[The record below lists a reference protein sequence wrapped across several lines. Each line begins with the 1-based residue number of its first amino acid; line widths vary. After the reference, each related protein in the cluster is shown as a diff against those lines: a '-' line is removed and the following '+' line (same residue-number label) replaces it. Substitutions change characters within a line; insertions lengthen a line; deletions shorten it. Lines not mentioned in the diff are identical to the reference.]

1 VFAFKSCYYWAVKKS
16 ENRNI
21 TVFGLGRSGLASIRY
36 LKRAGFDIFVSDSA
50 PQDKVSDAVRAE
62 LKNLSVECEF
72 GGHTELA
79 LAKAQTCIVSP
90 GMAPNLPIIEKARE
104 RGIEV
109 ISDIEFASRQAEIAK
124 IPIVAVTGTN
134 GKSTTTALISHILQ
148 EAGLSAPYCGNIG
161 VPILEVLSEAE
172 AGKKVDF
179 LVAEVSSYQLEYC
192 TDFAPKVALWLNLT
206 PDHLDWHQGLE
217 PYIKAKQKLFYKQG
231 MSSFAILNFDD
242 PIVIGTSTM
251 AEIFPFS
258 QKTELEGCVQG
269 AYVSDNFICLRR
281 NMQVHVLCRCDQL
294 KIKGAHNVE
303 NALAAASCA
312 LLLGVDAK
320 IISAA
325 LQSFTAL
332 EHRLEFIDTID
343 GIEFYNDS
351 KATNTESTIKALEAF
366 GNQKVI
372 LIAGGKDKGTALG
385 DLAVKVR
392 QGTSAVILIGEAAER
407 FNQNF
412 NQVGVQ
418 NIHRVAT
425 LDAAVKL
432 ALELKLGPVL
442 LSPACASFDMFR
454 DYEERGHV
462 FKNIVR
468 AKQKELASQA
478 K

>member
-1 VFAFKSCYYWAVKKS
+1 MNKP
-16 ENRNI
+16 ENRNV

-36 LKRAGFDIFVSDSA
+36 LKRLGFDIFVSDAA
-50 PQDKVSDAVRAE
+50 PENKVPDTVREE
-62 LKNLSVECEF
+62 LKKLSVECEF
-72 GGHTELA
+72 GGHTQKC
-79 LAKAQTCIVSP
+79 LAKAKLCIVSP
-90 GMAPNLPIIEKARE
+90 GMAPNLPIIVTARE

-109 ISDIEFASRQAEIAK
+109 VSDIEFAFRRASEAK
-124 IPIVAVTGTN
+124 MPIVAVTGTN
-134 GKSTTTALISHILQ
+134 GKSTTTALISHILSSS
-148 EAGLSAPYCGNIG
+148 GLCAPYCGNIG
-161 VPILEVLSEAE
+161 VPILEVLTEAE
-172 AGKKVDF
+172 EGKKVDF

-192 TDFAPKVALWLNLT
+192 TDFAPKVGVWLNLT

-231 MSSFAILNFDD
+231 MSSFAVLNYDD
-242 PIVIGTSTM
+242 PIVISTTTM

-258 QKTELEGCVQG
+258 QKSELENCIQG

-281 NMQVHVLCRCDQL
+281 NMQVHVLCRVDQL

-312 LLLGVDAK
+312 LLLGVDSKA
-320 IISAA
+320 IASA

-343 GIEFYNDS
+343 GIEFFNDS

-366 GNQKVI
+366 GDQKVV
-372 LIAGGKDKGTALG
+372 LIAGGKDKGTSLT
-385 DLAVKVR
+385 DLANRVR
-392 QGTSAVILIGEAAER
+392 QCTSAVILIGEAADR
-407 FNQNF
+407 FNLNF
-412 NQVGVQ
+412 TQAGVQ
-418 NIHRVAT
+418 NIYRVAT

-432 ALELKLGPVL
+432 ALELKLGPVV

>member
-1 VFAFKSCYYWAVKKS
+1 MNKP
-16 ENRNI
+16 ENRNV

-36 LKRAGFDIFVSDSA
+36 LKRLGFDIFVSDAA
-50 PQDKVSDAVRAE
+50 PENKVPETVREE
-62 LKNLSVECEF
+62 LKKLSVECEF
-72 GGHTELA
+72 GGHTEKC
-79 LAKAQTCIVSP
+79 LAKAKLCIVSP
-90 GMAPNLPIIEKARE
+90 GMAPNLPIILTARE

-109 ISDIEFASRQAEIAK
+109 VSDIEFAFRRAEMSK

-134 GKSTTTALISHILQ
+134 GKSTTTALISHIFSQ
-148 EAGLSAPYCGNIG
+148 SGMNAPYCGNIG
-161 VPILEVLSEAE
+161 VPILEVLTEAE
-172 AGKKVDF
+172 EGKKVDF

-192 TDFAPKVALWLNLT
+192 TDFAPKVGVWLNLT

-231 MSSFAILNFDD
+231 MSSFAVLNYDD
-242 PIVIGTSTM
+242 PIVISTTTM

-258 QKTELEGCVQG
+258 QKTELENCIQG

-281 NMQVHVLCRCDQL
+281 NMQVHVLCRVDQL

-312 LLLGVDAK
+312 LLLGVDSKA
-320 IISAA
+320 IASA

-366 GNQKVI
+366 GDQKVV
-372 LIAGGKDKGTALG
+372 LIAGGKDKGTSLT
-385 DLAVKVR
+385 DLAKRVR
-392 QGTSAVILIGEAAER
+392 QCTSAVILIGEAAER
-407 FNQNF
+407 FNLYF
-412 NQVGVQ
+412 NQAGVQ
-418 NIHRVAT
+418 NIYRVAT

-432 ALELKLGPVL
+432 ALELKLGPVV

>member
-1 VFAFKSCYYWAVKKS
+1 MFAFKSCYYWAVNKP
-16 ENRNI
+16 ENRNV

-36 LKRAGFDIFVSDSA
+36 LKRLGFDIFVSDAA
-50 PQDKVSDAVRAE
+50 PQDKVPEAVREE

-72 GGHTELA
+72 GGHTEKS
-79 LAKAQTCIVSP
+79 LAKAKFCIVSP
-90 GMAPNLPIIEKARE
+90 GMAPTLPIIQSAHE
-104 RGIEV
+104 RSIEV
-109 ISDIEFASRQAEIAK
+109 ISDIELASRRAEVAK

-134 GKSTTTALISHILQ
+134 GKSTTTALISHILK
-148 EAGLSAPYCGNIG
+148 EAGFNAPYCGNIG
-161 VPILEVLSEAE
+161 VPILEVLTQAE
-172 AGKKVDF
+172 EGNKVDF

-192 TDFAPKVALWLNLT
+192 TDFAPKVGVWLNLT

-231 MSSFAILNFDD
+231 MSSFAVLNFDD
-242 PIVIGTSTM
+242 PIVIGTTTM

-258 QKTELEGCVQG
+258 QKTELEGCIQG
-269 AYVSDNFICLRR
+269 AYVSDNFICLRHK
-281 NMQVHVLCRCDQL
+281 MQVHVLCRVDQL

-312 LLLGVDAK
+312 LLLGVESKVIA
-320 IISAA
+320 SA

-366 GNQKVI
+366 GEQKVV
-372 LIAGGKDKGTALG
+372 LIAGGKDKGTSLQ
-385 DLAVKVR
+385 DLAARVKKS
-392 QGTSAVILIGEAAER
+392 TNAVILIGEAAER
-407 FNQNF
+407 FNLNF
-412 NQVGVQ
+412 NQAGVQ

-432 ALELKLGPVL
+432 ALELKSGPVL